1 MGSSRPFYG
10 AKLRRTP
17 GLSGGPPEAALQLAK
32 KHVRW
37 AVRSEPMI
45 MYEASPSA
53 YPSGMLV
60 VEKHG

>member
-1 MGSSRPFYG
+1 MRQARREAG
-10 AKLRRTP
+10 AERT
-17 GLSGGPPEAALQLAK
+17 LY
-32 KHVRW
+32 
-37 AVRSEPMI
+37 AVACTRVI